1 MTPKQCSEP
10 EKNPYCNGSNKSL
23 WLNMSGIDGISIL
36 TDEERKLLAQGIK
49 VGIKNKPDTILKLP
63 RSRLKKSTIDDLF
76 DVNAEF
82 LRDDTGEIVHYNDWL
97 IECQTLGVYHII
109 EFEKKPPKVDPA
121 VDPYYIGG
129 HLLVCM
135 KVPQI
140 IQKEDLVAWLQH
152 AIGQEDSVVQH
163 HESELSRLDMEIMAQ
178 ERRLQAI
185 PYMETKSKKFKEQA
199 AERRLMSELVNEERA
214 TLIEQRVGHINA
226 LGRLGKRK
234 DAVVDVLKLDHDH
247 RNKVTMWQVIVQ
259 GEEGE
264 AYMQKLAVKK
274 NMAEIVL
281 GMGLYDSD
289 PITPPVTAIKELP
302 KEQTLERR
310 GETVKITIGADRY
323 VNMRN
328 VEIIRYKHG
337 AGAFLYPD
345 GDVFQG

>member
-1 MTPKQCSEP
+1 
-10 EKNPYCNGSNKSL
+10 
-23 WLNMSGIDGISIL
+23 
-36 TDEERKLLAQGIK
+36 
-49 VGIKNKPDTILKLP
+49 
-63 RSRLKKSTIDDLF
+63 
-76 DVNAEF
+76 
-82 LRDDTGEIVHYNDWL
+82 
-97 IECQTLGVYHII
+97 
-109 EFEKKPPKVDPA
+109 
-121 VDPYYIGG
+121 
-129 HLLVCM
+129 
-135 KVPQI
+135 
-140 IQKEDLVAWLQH
+140 
-152 AIGQEDSVVQH
+152 VVQH